1 MYNDLNDL
9 AVMSL
14 EESARRYPKYVFT
27 KAIDAYNFL
36 INSGYWKDDTG
47 LIRRDNMVINFYYV
61 YDTLCVSVMNHSWS
75 CIFYSNAFCQI
86 AELLIEP
93 ELTPEKIELTKERLQ
108 LERLL
113 EKL

>member
-1 MYNDLNDL
+1 
-9 AVMSL
+9 MSL
-14 EESARRYPKYVFT
+14 EESVRRYPKYVFT
-27 KAIDAYNFL
+27 KVIDAYNFL
-36 INSGYWKDDTG
+36 INSGYWKDDNG
-47 LIRRDNMVINFYYV
+47 RGHIRRDNMVINFYYV
-61 YDTLCVSVMNHSWS
+61 YDTLCVSVMNHSRS

-93 ELTPEKIELTKERLQ
+93 ELTPEKVELTNERIR